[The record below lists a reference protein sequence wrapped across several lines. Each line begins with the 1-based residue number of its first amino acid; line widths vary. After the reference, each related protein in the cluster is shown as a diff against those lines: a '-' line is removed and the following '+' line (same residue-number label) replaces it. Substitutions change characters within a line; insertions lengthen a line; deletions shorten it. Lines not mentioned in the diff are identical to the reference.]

1 MEQIYFVI
9 LAVVAVVSAIL
20 VVSCRSPINSAVALM
35 MTFVC
40 LANFYVMLHAP
51 FMAAIQIMV
60 YAGAIL
66 MLIIFVIMLLNLKT
80 VMMQKA
86 SHSVVWAIGLAGL
99 VFFQIYYMLS
109 HSSPS
114 NISGG
119 ITNQTVMD
127 VGHTQLLG
135 KALFVEFLLPFE
147 IASILL
153 LVAIVGA
160 VVLAKRNATTVQE

>member
-1 MEQIYFVI
+1 MEIMYFYF
-9 LAVVAVVSAIL
+9 LFAVAVVSGFL
-20 VVSCRSPINSAVALM
+20 VVTCKSPVNNAIALM

-66 MLIIFVIMLLNLKT
+66 MLIIFTIMLLNLGTAVARKG
-80 VMMQKA
+80 
-86 SHSVVWAIGLAGL
+86 SHAIGWGIVLSVM
-99 VFFQIYYMLS
+99 VFFQIFYL
-109 HSSPS
+109 
-114 NISGG
+114 
-119 ITNQTVMD
+119 ITRGRPMGVTNDVD
-127 VGHTQLLG
+127 AALIDKVGHTQLL
-135 KALFVEFLLPFE
+135 AQSLFTDFLLPFE

-160 VVLAKRNATTVQE
+160 VVLAKKEV